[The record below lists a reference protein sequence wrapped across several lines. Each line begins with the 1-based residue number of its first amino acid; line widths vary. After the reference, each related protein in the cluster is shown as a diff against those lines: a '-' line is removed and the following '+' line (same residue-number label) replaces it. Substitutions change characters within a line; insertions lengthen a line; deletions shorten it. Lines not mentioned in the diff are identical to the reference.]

1 MRRHGFRYV
10 MEALAALFMPDTC
23 ASCGRVLQE
32 GDCRLLCVSC
42 RMELSPTCWKG
53 RADNPVEL
61 LFRGVYPIA
70 RAHAQFYY
78 VHDTPN
84 AQTVFSFKYYG
95 RPEVARLMAKEA
107 AEELLPVGFFDS
119 IDCIIP
125 VPLFWKRRWKR
136 GYNQSEYIA
145 RGLSDVSGIPV
156 RTNCMRRN
164 VNNPSQTSLSI
175 EERQQNVKHIFSLT
189 HHAAELTGKHVLIV
203 DDVITTGATL
213 RAVADELLMTKPSHI
228 SVFALAVSP
237 HVKDPHIA
245 DWNW

>member
-32 GDCRLLCVSC
+32 GDCRPLCVSC

-84 AQTVFSFKYYG
+84 AQTVFLLNIMAVRKLQDSWPK
-95 RPEVARLMAKEA
+95 RL
-107 AEELLPVGFFDS
+107 LRNCS
-119 IDCIIP
+119 
-125 VPLFWKRRWKR
+125 RW
-136 GYNQSEYIA
+136 
-145 RGLSDVSGIPV
+145 D
-156 RTNCMRRN
+156 
-164 VNNPSQTSLSI
+164 
-175 EERQQNVKHIFSLT
+175 FLT
-189 HHAAELTGKHVLIV
+189 V
-203 DDVITTGATL
+203 
-213 RAVADELLMTKPSHI
+213 
-228 SVFALAVSP
+228 
-237 HVKDPHIA
+237 
-245 DWNW
+245 